1 MSVSINMSL
10 TGPIRQSLS
19 NSLSEASRSGIAMA
33 TGDAIL
39 HAYQDP
45 TGLAIGSSM
54 KSEYN
59 VLSIITTGME
69 QSQSMLYI
77 AEAGIKDAYKVVTEM
92 YEILARAKLGY
103 MTNDLIENT
112 LSKTYQQYKD
122 ELDRIADSVDFNGQ
136 KLLNGTG
143 GTVDLGLRAT
153 IGDANYNYD
162 KVDLALGGT
171 YTLTDGTGTINGVSG
186 ALKFKPNNMT
196 ITGGTLVRSA
206 TGGTGGT
213 GATNTLKDAQIEIDV
228 QVTGTTGTA
237 NGATGTT
244 TIKIQGVD
252 ISFTSTSGDLSGATT
267 PTIRLPAN
275 PVVQTSPV
283 KGTGST
289 PINSLTGVKLGTGA
303 DAVKATTVTASNVV
317 TTYPT
322 SGGRQSSSSFKFV
335 TGTNFNQDVIQTS
348 FPNIKL
354 GTSKGVIGMVESLN
368 IQDSNSGVPQKN
380 LTNLKNSQ
388 DADTDAPVVRALME
402 KFITCLDDV
411 GASQA
416 RFINIINQLQT
427 SCEELDNAQ
436 GAILNSDLAKE
447 AENFARA
454 STEVTIAISTLQR
467 QISLLE
473 DLTRIVS

>member
-1 MSVSINMSL
+1 MIKIRFNRRFIYCIFICYSLLLILPVLLIKTVQLETNNLEFRINQITNRKYYNMSVNINMSL

-103 MTNDLIENT
+103 MTDDLIENT

-122 ELDRIADSVDFNGQ
+122 ELDRIANSVDFNGQ

-143 GTVDLGLRAT
+143 GTVDLGVKAT
-153 IGDANYNYD
+153 AGPANYNYD
-162 KVDLALGGT
+162 KVALALGGT
-171 YTLTDGTGTINGVSG
+171 FTLANGSGTVNGVNEP
-186 ALKFKPNNMT
+186 ALKLVANNMT
-196 ITGGTLVRSA
+196 ITGGTLVRGA

-213 GATNTLKDAQIEIDV
+213 GGGGATTNTLKDAQIEIDV
-228 QVTGTTGTA
+228 QVTGTAST
-237 NGATGTT
+237 ATGTT

-252 ISFTSTSGDLSGATT
+252 ISFTSTSGDLSGATA
-267 PTIRLPAN
+267 PTIKLPAT

-303 DAVKATTVTASNVV
+303 DAV
-317 TTYPT
+317 
-322 SGGRQSSSSFKFV
+322 
-335 TGTNFNQDVIQTS
+335 
-348 FPNIKL
+348 
-354 GTSKGVIGMVESLN
+354 
-368 IQDSNSGVPQKN
+368 
-380 LTNLKNSQ
+380 
-388 DADTDAPVVRALME
+388 
-402 KFITCLDDV
+402 
-411 GASQA
+411 
-416 RFINIINQLQT
+416 
-427 SCEELDNAQ
+427 
-436 GAILNSDLAKE
+436 
-447 AENFARA
+447 
-454 STEVTIAISTLQR
+454 
-467 QISLLE
+467 
-473 DLTRIVS
+473 

>member
-10 TGPIRQSLS
+10 TGQIRQSLS

-33 TGDAIL
+33 TGNAIL

-103 MTNDLIENT
+103 MTDDLIEDT

-143 GTVDLGLRAT
+143 GTVDLGVKAT
-153 IGDANYNYD
+153 VGLANYDYD
-162 KVDLALGGT
+162 KVALALGT
-171 YTLTDGTGTINGVSG
+171 YTLTPGSGTVNGVNEPS
-186 ALKFKPNNMT
+186 LKFIANNMT
-196 ITGGTLVRSA
+196 ITGGTLVRGA
-206 TGGTGGT
+206 TGGTGGA
-213 GATNTLKDAQIEIDV
+213 GATTNTLKNAQIEIDV
-228 QVTGTTGTA
+228 QVTGTA
-237 NGATGTT
+237 SGATGTT
-244 TIKIQGVD
+244 TIKIQDVD
-252 ISFTSTSGDLSGATT
+252 ISFTSTSGDLSAATA
-267 PTIRLPAN
+267 PKIIIPATS
-275 PVVQTSPV
+275 VIQTSPV

-317 TTYPT
+317 TTYPI

-335 TGTNFNQDVIQTS
+335 TGTNFNQDLIQTS

-354 GTSKGVIGMVESLN
+354 GTSKGITGMVESLN
-368 IQDSNSGVPQKN
+368 IQDSNSNIVPKN

-388 DADTDAPVVRALME
+388 DADTDAPIVRALMA

-416 RFINIINQLQT
+416 RFINIVNQLQT
-427 SCEELDNAQ
+427 SCEELDSAQ

>member
-1 MSVSINMSL
+1 MSL
-10 TGPIRQSLS
+10 TGQIRQSLS

-33 TGDAIL
+33 TGNAIL

-103 MTNDLIENT
+103 MTDDLIEDT

-143 GTVDLGLRAT
+143 GTVDLGVKAT
-153 IGDANYNYD
+153 AGLANYDYD
-162 KVDLALGGT
+162 KVTLSLDPKGAALA
-171 YTLTDGTGTINGVSG
+171 DGTGTINGASG
-186 ALKFKPNNMT
+186 ALKFQPNNMT
-196 ITGGTLVRSA
+196 ITGGTLVRGA
-206 TGGTGGT
+206 TGGTGGA
-213 GATNTLKDAQIEIDV
+213 GATTNTLKDAQIEIDV
-228 QVTGTTGTA
+228 QVTGPKGE
-237 NGATGTT
+237 TGTT
-244 TIKIQGVD
+244 TIKIQGVE
-252 ISFTSTSGDLSGATT
+252 IIFTSANGDLSAATG
-267 PTIRLPAN
+267 PKITIPATS
-275 PVVQTSPV
+275 VIQTSPV

-289 PINSLTGVKLGTGA
+289 PINSLSVAKTGA
-303 DAVKATTVTASNVV
+303 LTLTGITASNVV
-317 TTYPT
+317 TTYPI

-335 TGTNFNQDVIQTS
+335 TGTNFNQDLIQTS

-354 GTSKGVIGMVESLN
+354 GTSKGITGMIESLN
-368 IQDSNSGVPQKN
+368 IQDSNSNIVPKN

-388 DADTDAPVVRALME
+388 DADTDAPIVRALMA

-427 SCEELDNAQ
+427 SCEELDSAQ

>member
-1 MSVSINMSL
+1 MSF

-19 NSLSEASRSGIAMA
+19 DSLSEASRSGVAMA
-33 TGDAIL
+33 TGNAIL

-103 MTNDLIENT
+103 MTDDLIENT

-143 GTVDLGLRAT
+143 GTVDLGLKAT

-162 KVDLALGGT
+162 KATLSLEPKGVTLA
-171 YTLTDGTGTINGVSG
+171 DGTGIVNGGASG
-186 ALKFKPNNMT
+186 KISFKPNS
-196 ITGGTLVRSA
+196 IKISGGTLTHSA
-206 TGGTGGT
+206 TASGAAGG
-213 GATNTLKDAQIEIDV
+213 NNILQDAQIEIDV
-228 QVTGTTGTA
+228 QVKSA
-237 NGATGTT
+237 NGETGVT
-244 TIKIQGVD
+244 TIKIQGVE
-252 ISFTSTSGDLSGATT
+252 ISFTSKTGDLSGATDPKIKLPTT
-267 PTIRLPAN
+267 PVI
-275 PVVQTSPV
+275 QTSPV

-289 PINSLTGVKLGTGA
+289 PIHSLTGVTLAAT
-303 DAVKATTVTASNVV
+303 DAVKATGITASNVV

-322 SGGRQSSSSFKFV
+322 SGGRQSSSAFKFV

-354 GTSKGVIGMVESLN
+354 GTHKGVIGMVESLN
-368 IQDSNSGVPQKN
+368 IQDSNSGVAQKN
-380 LTNLKNSQ
+380 LTDLKTSQ
-388 DADTDAPVVRALME
+388 DADIDAPIVRALMA

-436 GAILNSDLAKE
+436 GAILNADLAKE